1 MKIKNT
7 LYTVFFLTLTQV
19 VFSQHKHTDANIIG
33 DVQCKGEHVPFITI
47 SIDGT
52 TIGTN
57 TDATGHY
64 QLIDLPEG
72 TYILRAS
79 GVGYKSATRSVVLV
93 KNTTIEVK
101 FEMEEDLLNL
111 EAVVVTSDRT
121 RSNRAES
128 PMVINS
134 VSPKLFALTQSVNIA
149 EGLNFTPG
157 LRTETNCQNCG
168 FTQIRM
174 NGLEGPYTQILM
186 NSRPVFSGLAGVYG
200 LELIPANMIERLEVV
215 RGGGSAL
222 FGGNAVAGTV
232 NIITKEPVR
241 NTLFTEGRLGIIG
254 PGRNNDGG
262 PVPDLQASLNISLVT
277 DDGNTGGYLYAM
289 LRNRD
294 SFDANNDGFSETV
307 KLDNTTFGFNLFY
320 KPGQK
325 SKLSLDGYRISEFRR
340 GGNKLESLPHE
351 ADIAEQLDHLIT
363 GANLTFD
370 KFINGSYDKL
380 SIYASAQEVERDSYY
395 GFRQDPGA
403 YGHTSNLTS
412 SAGGHYTLNSDHF
425 IFAPSTTLFGVDNTN
440 DYLNDTKLG
449 TNGNANTTINT
460 QMINTVG
467 GFVQHD
473 WKANK
478 TNLSLGLRY
487 DYYWVNDLQSNE
499 EGDNLHN
506 GVLLPR
512 LSVLYKINPSLRFRI
527 GYARG
532 YRAPQVFNEDL
543 HIELIN
549 ANRVQTINSEDL
561 EQENS
566 HSLTSSL
573 NYNFNLGTTLNDLL
587 VEGFYSLLT
596 NPFAE
601 EIYRLD
607 DHGSFAYM
615 RVNAEDGAYV
625 AGINME
631 YNLYVSSVFD
641 IQAGFTIQASRYRK
655 AQPWGDEEGNVSEYF
670 MRSPNRYG
678 FTTLNWKP
686 VKQLNISLAFN
697 YTGSM
702 YVPHFGLN
710 PDDFED
716 GEVQLAVIRAIANG
730 DIIEGED
737 LVRSRDFLVTD
748 LLLTYDFI
756 LTHEATLQLFAGAKN
771 IFNQVQSDF
780 DRGIYRDAA
789 YIYGPGQ
796 FRSINI
802 GLKFGS
808 L

>member
-1 MKIKNT
+1 M
-7 LYTVFFLTLTQV
+7 
-19 VFSQHKHTDANIIG
+19 
-33 DVQCKGEHVPFITI
+33 PFITI

-57 TDATGHY
+57 TDATGHF

-79 GVGYKSATRSVVLV
+79 GIGYKPATRSIVLV

-101 FEMEEDLLNL
+101 FEIEEDLLNL

-128 PMVINS
+128 PMVVNS

-149 EGLNFTPG
+149 EGLSFTPG

-241 NTLFTEGRLGIIG
+241 NTLFTEGRMGFIG
-254 PGRNNDGG
+254 PGSKKDGG
-262 PVPDLQASLNISLVT
+262 PVSDLQSSLNVSLVT
-277 DDGNTGGYLYAM
+277 DDGKTGGYLYAM
-289 LRNRD
+289 LRNRG
-294 SFDANNDGFSETV
+294 SYDANNDGFSETV
-307 KLDNTTFGFNLFY
+307 KMENTTFGFNLFF

-325 SKLSLDGYRISEFRR
+325 SKLSIDGYRISEFRR
-340 GGNKLESLPHE
+340 GGNKLENLPHE

-363 GANLTFD
+363 GANLSFD
-370 KFINGSYDKL
+370 KFMNGSYDKL
-380 SIYASAQEVERDSYY
+380 SIYVSAQEVQRESYY
-395 GFRQDPGA
+395 GFRQDPDA
-403 YGHTSNLTS
+403 YGHTRNLTS
-412 SAGGHYTLNSDHF
+412 SAGGHYSLNSDRF

-440 DYLNDTKLG
+440 DYLDDTKLG
-449 TNGNANTTINT
+449 TNANANTTINK
-460 QMINTVG
+460 QRINTIG
-467 GFVQHD
+467 GFVQQD
-473 WKANK
+473 WKADK
-478 TNLSLGLRY
+478 TTLSLGLRY
-487 DYYWVNDLQSNE
+487 DYYLVNNLLDDSE
-499 EGDNLHN
+499 RENLHN
-506 GVLLPR
+506 GVFVPR
-512 LSVLYKINPSLRFRI
+512 LSVLYKIHPSLRFRL
-527 GYARG
+527 GYAKG

-549 ANRVQTINSEDL
+549 ATRVPTINAEDL

-573 NYNFNLGTTLNDLL
+573 NYNFDLGNTLSDIL
-587 VEGFYSLLT
+587 VEGFYTLLT

-607 DHGSFAYM
+607 DQGSFAYM

-625 AGINME
+625 AGVNME
-631 YNLYVSSVFD
+631 YNLIVSSKLD
-641 IQAGFTIQASRYRK
+641 IQTGFTLQANRYRK
-655 AQPWGDEEGNVSEYF
+655 AQPWGDDEASISEYF

-678 FTTLNWKP
+678 FATINWKP
-686 VKQLNISLAFN
+686 VKPMNISWAFN
-697 YTGSM
+697 YIGPM
-702 YVPHFGLN
+702 YVPHYGLD
-710 PDDFED
+710 PDDFEV
-716 GEVQLAVIRAIANG
+716 GEEQDAVVQAISNG

-737 LVRSRDFLVTD
+737 LVQSRDFLVID

-756 LTHEATLQLFAGAKN
+756 LSQETTLQLFAGAKN
-771 IFNQVQSDF
+771 IFNQVQGDF

-808 L
+808 F